1 MDYKDLHQKLESGCF
16 SILFCLQAHNVSSTL
31 LIVHGNNF
39 STLMTLGLIE
49 RAVDGSVEEDN
60 MK

>member
-1 MDYKDLHQKLESGCF
+1 MLESGCF